1 MRLARSWGHETASG
15 HRPGQGGVR
24 TLDEAVLREEEAG
37 GAEPTS
43 TSSFRNQNLQ
53 GSKHQRDTALCH
65 LAASRAPPALSPIP
79 ARTRCGAER
88 GSQYWSAH

>member
-37 GAEPTS
+37 GAEPHQHQQLQEPEPAGQQASARHSSVSPGSLQS
-43 TSSFRNQNLQ
+43 T
-53 GSKHQRDTALCH
+53 
-65 LAASRAPPALSPIP
+65 PSPQP
-79 ARTRCGAER
+79 HP
-88 GSQYWSAH
+88 SPHPLWS

>member
-1 MRLARSWGHETASG
+1 MRPQVGTGLGRGVFAPWMKLSSGRKKLAAQS
-15 HRPGQGGVR
+15 
-24 TLDEAVLREEEAG
+24 
-37 GAEPTS
+37 PTS

-53 GSKHQRDTALCH
+53 GSKHQGDTALCH
-65 LAASRAPPALSPIP
+65 LPASRAPPALSPIP